1 MKQQAPPR
9 ALITAA
15 AAELLHSLQQRHG
28 PVMFHQSGG
37 CCDGSSPMCYPP
49 DGDFIVGDRD
59 VLLGGAR
66 RCPPGVDLR
75 PAIRDVETHPAG
87 DRRRTRSRWRL
98 QLGSPRGHA
107 FFSEPGGPSLHRR
120 GKKPVAGQR
129 ICGDRS
135 RLRAWRPPRRTGRP
149 GGRRRSRRLCNPW
162 SARRSRSAIV
172 RTTAR
177 TLISVI
183 PPLPRAWLLTSA
195 LLVGT
200 VTGLVAAVVATLLVK
215 TPVRPDLVVGLVVAV
230 PSVIGML
237 LILFSGRRWMT
248 TVGGAFI
255 LAMAPGWLGALV
267 LVQVVS
273 HG

>member
-1 MKQQAPPR
+1 M
-9 ALITAA
+9 
-15 AAELLHSLQQRHG
+15 
-28 PVMFHQSGG
+28 
-37 CCDGSSPMCYPP
+37 
-49 DGDFIVGDRD
+49 
-59 VLLGGAR
+59 
-66 RCPPGVDLR
+66 
-75 PAIRDVETHPAG
+75 
-87 DRRRTRSRWRL
+87 
-98 QLGSPRGHA
+98 
-107 FFSEPGGPSLHRR
+107 
-120 GKKPVAGQR
+120 
-129 ICGDRS
+129 
-135 RLRAWRPPRRTGRP
+135 
-149 GGRRRSRRLCNPW
+149 CNPW

-172 RTTAR
+172 RATAR

-183 PPLPRAWLLTSA
+183 PLPRAWLLTSA

-200 VTGLVAAVVATLLVK
+200 VTGLIAAVVATLVVK

-248 TVGGAFI
+248 TVGAFI